1 MGNIWVK
8 NNLGKGK
15 KTGSK
20 FEVILKISGKH
31 PKYDQVI
38 ILKLSTKLGYIWVKI
53 I

>member
-20 FEVILKISGKH
+20 VGVILRIRDIH
-31 PKYDQVI
+31 PKYDHMVC
-38 ILKLSTKLGYIWVKI
+38 LKINPQIGLYLGKKI
-53 I
+53 